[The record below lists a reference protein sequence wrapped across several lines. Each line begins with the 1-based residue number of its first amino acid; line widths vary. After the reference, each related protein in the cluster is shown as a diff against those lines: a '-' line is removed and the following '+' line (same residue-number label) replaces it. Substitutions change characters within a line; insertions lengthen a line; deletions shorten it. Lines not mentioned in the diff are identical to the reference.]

1 MPAPQHL
8 TDGSDTTDHA
18 MACLTLLIISFK
30 IALRLVRAMNFV
42 STIFDHQFKNVAAKQ
57 DIDEIKFGVYENQL
71 IVSHRYVFF
80 QTLNTIEQHD
90 RR

>member
-1 MPAPQHL
+1 
-8 TDGSDTTDHA
+8 
-18 MACLTLLIISFK
+18 
-30 IALRLVRAMNFV
+30 MNFV
-42 STIFDHQFKNVAAKQ
+42 STILDLQFKNVATKQ
-57 DIDEIKFGVYENQL
+57 DEIKFGVYENQL